1 MLGITADSMTLMK
14 HAHMTANEYFIHS
27 VEYIDNVFG
36 EGYAEKH
43 PELVA
48 EFMRT
53 AAIDFMTASIT
64 AGIEGV
70 AESLE
75 KIAESIDGVANSI
88 DSGE

>member
-1 MLGITADSMTLMK
+1 MIGVSADAATLMK
-14 HAHMTANEYFIHS
+14 QAHMTANEYF
-27 VEYIDNVFG
+27 VYAVDYIDKVFG

-48 EFMRT
+48 KFMEV

-75 KIAESIDGVANSI
+75 KIA
-88 DSGE
+88 DSMDRIAEALSPAE